1 MTPRHA
7 SPEHGA
13 TSHASHIS
21 HTPHASADVIMRATA
36 IMALFG
42 IIVIHFVQLVPTFKA
57 MPLLGFAYV
66 GLIGAALVVGAR
78 LVTAGSPPLRLWA
91 PVAAVGAL
99 ALAGYAFTRM
109 LSTPLDTQ
117 DVGNWACTLG
127 MSALAVEG
135 LLVAISLYA
144 TKVARSTPDFSSRPS
159 PAPALSRSVIV
170 VEANGRTSARPLA
183 SFDGRILDSGSA
195 QRGR

>member
-1 MTPRHA
+1 MIPHQF
-7 SPEHGA
+7 SPEHA
-13 TSHASHIS
+13 ASSHAHHPSHAHHS
-21 HTPHASADVIMRATA
+21 SADVIMRTTA
-36 IMALFG
+36 VVALFG
-42 IIVIHFVQLVPTFKA
+42 IVVIHFVQLVPTFKA

-78 LVTAGSPPLRLWA
+78 LVTAGATPLRLWA

-99 ALAGYAFTRM
+99 ALGGYAFTRM
-109 LSTPLDTQ
+109 ISTPLDTQ

-135 LLVAISLYA
+135 LLVALSVYA
-144 TKVARSTPDFSSRPS
+144 TKVGSSLPGLATSPIRTPAMTP
-159 PAPALSRSVIV
+159 SVIV
-170 VEANGRTSARPLA
+170 VEANGRTTATHLGQ
-183 SFDGRILDSGSA
+183 FDGRVLDSGAA

>member
-1 MTPRHA
+1 MNPHH
-7 SPEHGA
+7 S
-13 TSHASHIS
+13 S
-21 HTPHASADVIMRATA
+21 HTSADVIMRATA
-36 IMALFG
+36 VMALFG
-42 IIVIHFVQLVPTFKA
+42 IVVIHFVQLVPTFKG

-78 LVTAGSPPLRLWA
+78 LMTAGGSPLRLWA

-109 LSTPLDTQ
+109 ISTPLDTQ

-135 LLVAISLYA
+135 LLVALSVYA
-144 TKVARSTPDFSSRPS
+144 TKVGSSLSDLSTS
-159 PAPALSRSVIV
+159 PVRTHAMTPSVIV
-170 VEANGRTSARPLA
+170 VDANGRTTATHLGQ
-183 SFDGRILDSGSA
+183 FDGRVLDSSAA